1 MKWVKLMLCDCVVL
15 LICLLVR
22 WINVRVCFRGG
33 LCCLVIYSFMIMLF
47 KVVIILFLDLRLWSN
62 CYCEFIVFFIF
73 NVLEWLIVIKFIFDV
88 DFFFVLM
95 E

>member
-1 MKWVKLMLCDCVVL
+1 MLCDCVVL

-47 KVVIILFLDLRLWSN
+47 KVVIILFLDLRL
-62 CYCEFIVFFIF
+62 
-73 NVLEWLIVIKFIFDV
+73 
-88 DFFFVLM
+88 
-95 E
+95 